1 MPLNANPIEDWART
15 RELQRETA
23 TTLAAAAATLAAT
36 RSRNSGHLSARLN
49 AIAAR
54 LRAPLRVVVA
64 GEFNTGKTTLCNR
77 LIGVDALPTSA
88 LPMTNLWT
96 RIYAAPSI
104 EAFVRTTSGKREPIG
119 AVTAAV
125 ADWSSL
131 DIGAPSDRLAGIE
144 LIDLPGLA
152 DPRFDRTIALV
163 RNAHPNVLLWCTSST
178 QACKESERSEWSQ
191 LAPALLARSFL
202 VLTFSDLVKSPS
214 DRTKLMRRAEDMA
227 AGVFAGVVKVS
238 SKTAPAS
245 DSDDTTPSD
254 IAHAWGEVCR
264 QLSRLG
270 KRRCQ
275 LAVSL
280 AHRILSRRA

>member
-1 MPLNANPIEDWART
+1 MPLNVNPIEDWART

-23 TTLAAAAATLAAT
+23 TTLAAAAATLGAT
-36 RSRNSGHLSARLN
+36 RSKNAGHLAARLN
-49 AIAAR
+49 AIVAR
-54 LRAPLRVVVA
+54 LRAPMRVVVA

-96 RIYAAPSI
+96 RVYAAPAI
-104 EAFVRTTSGKREPIG
+104 EAFVRSTTGAREPIG
-119 AVTAAV
+119 SVSADV
-125 ADWSSL
+125 ADWSSV

-163 RNAHPNVLLWCTSST
+163 RNVHPHVLLWCTSST
-178 QACKESERSEWSQ
+178 QACKESERSEWRQ

-202 VLTFSDLVKSPS
+202 VLTFSDLVKAPAH
-214 DRTKLMRRAEDMA
+214 RAKLMRRAEDIA
-227 AGVFAGVVKVS
+227 EGVFAGVLTVS
-238 SKTAPAS
+238 SKTAHAS
-245 DSDDTTPSD
+245 GPDDATPSD
-254 IAHAWGEVCR
+254 IASAWNEVCR

-270 KRRCQ
+270 KHRCQ